1 MRRYLKE
8 NNAIIFAEYPKLW
21 CYIASIVVKNKE
33 PFTPNCLLPC
43 MLLKILDLLEADLI
57 YSPAI

>member
-1 MRRYLKE
+1 MRRHLKE
-8 NNAIIFAEYPKLW
+8 NNAVIFIEYPELW

-33 PFTPNCLLPC
+33 PFTPNYLLPY
-43 MLLKILDLLEADLI
+43 MLLKMLDPLEADLI